1 MPSSGCATMRIR
13 HVSCGHPFLRCD
25 FHADAEKARAS
36 RNIRRGKGK
45 MRNRRYTTRKGP
57 LVVYSEDSGIVRS
70 FRNIPGVDVARVDRL
85 NLLQV
90 GLQQTAHILLTRIG
104 AYGSNSFRVLET
116 VRAAVALRWSRIVAT
131 YHCLEDC
138 WDMGSTLWAV
148 PQWAIFALPITWFMS
163 QQHAF
168 R

>member
-1 MPSSGCATMRIR
+1 MLYMT
-13 HVSCGHPFLRCD
+13 GHMGVWPCQTGPLSRLGA
-25 FHADAEKARAS
+25 ADAEKARAS

-57 LVVYSEDSGIVRS
+57 LVVYSEDSGIVRA

-90 GLQQTAHILLTRIG
+90 PSLGTACMHF
-104 AYGSNSFRVLET
+104 A
-116 VRAAVALRWSRIVAT
+116 
-131 YHCLEDC
+131 CLK
-138 WDMGSTLWAV
+138 
-148 PQWAIFALPITWFMS
+148 
-163 QQHAF
+163 

>member
-1 MPSSGCATMRIR
+1 MRIR
-13 HVSCGHPFLRCD
+13 HVSCDHPFLRCD

-57 LVVYSEDSGIVRS
+57 LVVYSEDSGIVRA

-90 GLQQTAHILLTRIG
+90 GFSRQHTFCLLGLGRMAQIASG
-104 AYGSNSFRVLET
+104 
-116 VRAAVALRWSRIVAT
+116 
-131 YHCLEDC
+131 C
-138 WDMGSTLWAV
+138 WR
-148 PQWAIFALPITWFMS
+148 Q
-163 QQHAF
+163 
-168 R
+168 